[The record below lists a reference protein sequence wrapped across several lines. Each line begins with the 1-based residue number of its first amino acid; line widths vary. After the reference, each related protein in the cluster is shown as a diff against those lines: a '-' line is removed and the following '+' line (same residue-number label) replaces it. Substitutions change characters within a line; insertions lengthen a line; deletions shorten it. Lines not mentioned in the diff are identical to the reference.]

1 MLALV
6 LLSSLLFL
14 VFTNALAEL
23 SFSNQSGIKK
33 YVELSPYLFIG
44 IVGVTLFVIFVG
56 LKD

>member
-23 SFSNQSGIKK
+23 SFPNQSGIEK
-33 YVELSPYLFIG
+33 YVELSPYLFI
-44 IVGVTLFVIFVG
+44 LWE
-56 LKD
+56 